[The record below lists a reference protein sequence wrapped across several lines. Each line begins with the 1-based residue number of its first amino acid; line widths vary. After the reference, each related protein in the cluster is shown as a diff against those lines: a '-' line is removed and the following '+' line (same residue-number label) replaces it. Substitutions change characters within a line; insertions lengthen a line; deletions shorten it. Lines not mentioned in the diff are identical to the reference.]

1 MTRLRQH
8 STGPH
13 PPLRAGGAR
22 CCVITGR
29 WSGCGPDSAALRSE
43 LRRLTTHHAEAF
55 TTETV
60 LTQPG
65 ERNVVPSA
73 VRTAAR
79 TSCGVVRGTVVEGGA
94 VAFKG
99 IPYAAPPFGAN
110 RFRPPQPPA
119 PWEGERDATAYG
131 PTAPKP
137 PYPAPLDSL
146 LPEVDIPGEDCL
158 NLNVWTPAEALAPG
172 ETGRRPVMVWIHGG
186 GFTNG
191 SGSIPGYDGSRFARD
206 GVLCVTVNYRLGVEG
221 FLYLGADDP
230 APPNLGLLDQIAA
243 LEWVRDNIAAFGGD
257 PGQVT
262 LFGQSAGAMSI
273 GTLLAVPRARGLF
286 RRAILQSGAAQ
297 HTLSPGT
304 AELVGRHLA
313 QRLGIPATR
322 EAFATVPPDRLL
334 SVQRGLRGEISADP
348 EPARWGEAARNLMPL
363 EPVVDGE
370 VLPVPPLE
378 AVAAGAA
385 TGIDLLIGSNSD
397 EFRLYLTPSGLLDLV
412 SEELTRKTA
421 TGYDLDDPAHALAVY
436 RERQPDASPGELL
449 AAIATDWFYR
459 IPAIRLAEAQGGRG
473 DTDGPGTVHLY
484 EFGWQP
490 PTFDG
495 RLGACHVAELAFVF
509 DNLHDKSMAEL
520 LGTNPPQRLA
530 DAMHAAWVSFAVT
543 GDPGWPAYD
552 RGHRATMRF
561 DQDPEVQYDPRPRER
576 ELWEGHR

>member
-1 MTRLRQH
+1 M
-8 STGPH
+8 
-13 PPLRAGGAR
+13 
-22 CCVITGR
+22 
-29 WSGCGPDSAALRSE
+29 
-43 LRRLTTHHAEAF
+43 
-55 TTETV
+55 
-60 LTQPG
+60 TQPG
-65 ERNVVPSA
+65 ERS
-73 VRTAAR
+73 AAR
-79 TSCGVVRGTVVEGGA
+79 TVVHTSRGAVRGTPVEGGG

-110 RFRPPQPPA
+110 RFRPPRPPA
-119 PWEGERDATAYG
+119 PWVGERDATAYG
-131 PTAPKP
+131 PTVPKP

-158 NLNVWTPAEALAPG
+158 NLNVWTPAEALTHG
-172 ETGRRPVMVWIHGG
+172 GSGGRPVMVWLHGG

-191 SGSIPGYDGSRFARD
+191 SGSLPGYDGSRFARD
-206 GVLCVTVNYRLGVEG
+206 GVVCVTVNYRLGVEG

-257 PGQVT
+257 PEQVT

-286 RRAILQSGAAQ
+286 RRAVLQSGAAQ
-297 HTLSPGT
+297 HTLSLGT

-322 EAFATVPPDRLL
+322 EAFATVPSDRLL
-334 SVQRGLRGEISADP
+334 SVQRGLRGEIATDP

-370 VLPVPPLE
+370 LLPVPPLE

-385 TGIDLLIGSNSD
+385 AGIDLLIGSNSD

-412 SEELTRKTA
+412 SEDLARKTA
-421 TGYDLDDPAHALAVY
+421 TGYDLDDPEYALAVY

-449 AAIATDWFYR
+449 AALATDWFFR
-459 IPAIRLAEAQGGRG
+459 IPAIRLAEAQGKQGKLGKQGRHG
-473 DTDGPGTVHLY
+473 EADGHGTVHLY

-495 RLGACHVAELAFVF
+495 RLGACHVTELAFVF

-520 LGTNPPQRLA
+520 LGTSPPQRLA

-552 RGHRATMRF
+552 RDHRATMRF
-561 DQDPEVQYDPRPRER
+561 DLDPEVQYDPRPRER

>member
-1 MTRLRQH
+1 M
-8 STGPH
+8 P
-13 PPLRAGGAR
+13 
-22 CCVITGR
+22 
-29 WSGCGPDSAALRSE
+29 
-43 LRRLTTHHAEAF
+43 
-55 TTETV
+55 TV
-60 LTQPG
+60 
-65 ERNVVPSA
+65 
-73 VRTAAR
+73 VRTARGA
-79 TSCGVVRGTVVEGGA
+79 VRGLPVEGGG

-119 PWEGERDATAYG
+119 PWRGERDATAYG
-131 PTAPKP
+131 PTPPKP

-158 NLNVWTPAEALAPG
+158 NLNVWAPG
-172 ETGRRPVMVWIHGG
+172 EAVAEAPAHREAGGRPVMVWLHGG

-191 SGSIPGYDGSRFARD
+191 SGSVPGYDGTRFARD
-206 GVLCVTVNYRLGVEG
+206 GVVCVTVNYRLGVEG
-221 FLYLGADDP
+221 FLYLGPDDP
-230 APPNLGLLDQIAA
+230 APANLGLLDQIAA
-243 LEWVRDNIAAFGGD
+243 LEWVRDNIADFGGD

-273 GTLLAVPRARGLF
+273 GTLLAVERARGLF

-322 EAFATVPPDRLL
+322 EAFATVPSDRLL
-334 SVQRGLRGEISADP
+334 SVQRGLRGEIAGDP
-348 EPARWGEAARNLMPL
+348 DPAKWGDAARNLMPL

-370 VLPVPPLE
+370 LIPVPPLE

-385 TGIDLLIGSNSD
+385 AGVDLLIGSNSD

-412 SEELTRKTA
+412 PEELVRKNA
-421 TGYDLDDPAHALAVY
+421 AGYGLDDPERALAVY
-436 RERQPDASPGELL
+436 RERQPNASPGELL
-449 AAIATDWFYR
+449 ATLATDWFYR
-459 IPAIRLAEAQGGRG
+459 IPAIRLAEAHGGEGAGGEGEGGQGERGGRG
-473 DTDGPGTVHLY
+473 HVHLY

-490 PTFDG
+490 PTFDR

-509 DNLHDKSMAEL
+509 DNLQDKSMAGL
-520 LGTNPPQRLA
+520 LGSDPPQRLA
-530 DAMHAAWVSFAVT
+530 DTMHAAWVSFATT
-543 GDPGWPAYD
+543 GDPGWPVYD

-561 DQDPEVQYDPRPRER
+561 DLDPEVQYDPRPRER
-576 ELWEGHR
+576 ELWEGRR

>member
-1 MTRLRQH
+1 M
-8 STGPH
+8 P
-13 PPLRAGGAR
+13 
-22 CCVITGR
+22 
-29 WSGCGPDSAALRSE
+29 
-43 LRRLTTHHAEAF
+43 
-55 TTETV
+55 TV
-60 LTQPG
+60 
-65 ERNVVPSA
+65 
-73 VRTAAR
+73 VRTARGA
-79 TSCGVVRGTVVEGGA
+79 VRGAPAEGGGI
-94 VAFKG
+94 AFKG

-119 PWEGERDATAYG
+119 PWRGERDATAYG

-158 NLNVWTPAEALAPG
+158 NLNVWTPAEALAAASG
-172 ETGRRPVMVWIHGG
+172 TRGRHPVMVWLHGG

-191 SGSIPGYDGSRFARD
+191 SGSVPGYDGSRFARD
-206 GVLCVTVNYRLGVEG
+206 GVVCVTVNYRLGVEG

-313 QRLGIPATR
+313 QRLGVPATR
-322 EAFATVPPDRLL
+322 EAFATVPSDRLL
-334 SVQRGLRGEISADP
+334 SVQRGLRGEIAGDP
-348 EPARWGEAARNLMPL
+348 EPARWGDAARNLMPL

-370 VLPVPPLE
+370 LLPVPPLE

-385 TGIDLLIGSNSD
+385 AGVDLLIGSNSD

-412 SEELTRKTA
+412 SEELVRKNA
-421 TGYDLDDPAHALAVY
+421 TGYGLDDPEHALAVY

-449 AAIATDWFYR
+449 ASLATDWFYR
-459 IPAIRLAEAQGGRG
+459 IPAIRLAEAHLGRG
-473 DTDGPGTVHLY
+473 EGAQVDRGQDERGQRERGQGDGDSRSQVHLY

-509 DNLHDKSMAEL
+509 DNLQDKSMAGL
-520 LGTNPPQRLA
+520 LGTDPPQQLA
-530 DAMHAAWVSFAVT
+530 DTMHAAWVSFATT
-543 GDPGWPAYD
+543 GDPGWPVYD
-552 RGHRATMRF
+552 RSHRATMRF
-561 DQDPEVQYDPRPRER
+561 DLDPEVQYDPRPRER
-576 ELWEGHR
+576 GLWEGRR